1 MVCNTIP
8 SLRINFQVTS
18 VRVEQGGVLSED
30 HSEFNARVPFM
41 EECNSIYCIGK
52 ISLWFPSMIFL
63 GVAFPMN
70 KIFSVSA
77 LPSDINHIIYFV
89 FLISILSDI
98 HRTRANSN
106 LSFKRFLIGANS
118 RYINDWVNAH
128 RARQVQLDCV
138 GSY

>member
-8 SLRINFQVTS
+8 SLRIDFQAIS
-18 VRVEQGGVLSED
+18 IRIEQGGVLSED

-41 EECNSIYCIGK
+41 EKCNSIYCIGE
-52 ISLWFPSMIFL
+52 ISLRFPSTIFL
-63 GVAFPMN
+63 SVAFPMN
-70 KIFSVSA
+70 KVLSVSA
-77 LPSDINHIIYFV
+77 LPSDINHIIHFI
-89 FLISILSDI
+89 FLVSILSDI
-98 HRTRANSN
+98 HRTRANSD
-106 LSFKRFLIGANS
+106 LSFKRFLIGADS